1 MCKHMI
7 TQGRENEQGSWC
19 VNCGEKVLE
28 VEWRVC
34 RHCVHFKATDTIP
47 ICTKKLMAVLPDMH
61 VTYYV
66 KDGSCWEA
74 THLTPRALDA
84 AYCQCE
90 VKDFANNYC
99 CCVCGLPEAPRQ

>member
-7 TQGRENEQGSWC
+7 TQGKENELGSWC

-47 ICTKKLMAVLPDMH
+47 ICTKKFMAVLPDMH

-66 KDGSCWEA
+66 KDGSCWEQQ
-74 THLTPRALDA
+74 P
-84 AYCQCE
+84 CQ
-90 VKDFANNYC
+90 K
-99 CCVCGLPEAPRQ
+99 